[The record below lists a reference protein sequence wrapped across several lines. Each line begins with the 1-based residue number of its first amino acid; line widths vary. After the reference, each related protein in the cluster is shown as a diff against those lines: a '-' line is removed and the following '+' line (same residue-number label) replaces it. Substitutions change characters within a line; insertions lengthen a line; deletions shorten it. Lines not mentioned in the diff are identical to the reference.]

1 MKHTPDAIS
10 RRQFVGA
17 TVATL
22 GGMGLSACGGGGG
35 GAAAVDDPD
44 PVAGPAPA
52 PQNPELPTPE
62 PAPLPTVLNVKLHP
76 ASTGLLPFAATL
88 FPLAGLV
95 PAGKTVTSAAVP
107 ELDVSVLSRWPD
119 GSAAVVVL
127 AGSTSVLAGQQQTLG
142 LAISDA
148 QTTVAS
154 LTVADVGRAV
164 KSVRANFGAD
174 GVCQI
179 ADFSAPDVIWWAN
192 SQTLCARYRA
202 PASIHPALEL
212 VIDVHVFRGGR
223 ALVEVVCENGK
234 LDLAG
239 TGAVVKPVAAR
250 YTDVAVEVNG
260 AAITTVSAVGANHGP
275 DQQFVLRFRQV
286 GTLLVEPGEH
296 RAFRAWYASTW
307 LGGDP
312 QLLAHQDTAE
322 LQLHPLLYKFAR
334 ESTNDLSVYEN
345 DVYVPWA
352 SGRHRSTRMGE
363 TGLHPS
369 IGPLTAWD
377 VEWLRTGDPRL
388 ARASQANTLAILT
401 FNVSFRDKATGFVP
415 TFGAIG
421 ARSSDKYWPETTA
434 DAPNN
439 NVCAWEVAHHPA
451 QGLVAFLTRPSP
463 VFIEIAQKINCFNGT
478 WSEADNPGWGNS
490 NNPAVGPY
498 PWTSGIFGHWY
509 QIRGRAWCFR
519 SLAHAFF
526 LTPATVQP
534 AHKADQM
541 TALAKNVEAW
551 HLFKAEPTNTLNL
564 TWRYS
569 HNALDEYNDA
579 AVGIQFGLWQ
589 HHYAIPEIC
598 KVAKANMLDTTAQT
612 RLDELAD
619 WIAMQPVR
627 WVNEQPNGSW
637 RYIAY
642 QTLMATEA
650 VIQTSPVKR
659 VLLTQLPDWGAMRA
673 WQHTDTPPSVSGN
686 WISSESGIETLYSRY
701 PQTSAGVNS
710 YTAIYYL
717 ALVHAVER
725 GVPGASQAWNT
736 VQTQI
741 TNIQAWIDKSSVEP
755 RWVAVPRI

>member
-22 GGMGLSACGGGGG
+22 GGMGLSACGGGG
-35 GAAAVDDPD
+35 AAAVDDAGQ
-44 PVAGPAPA
+44 VAGPA
-52 PQNPELPTPE
+52 PQNPESPTPPPPPP
-62 PAPLPTVLNVKLHP
+62 PAVLNLKLHS
-76 ASTGLLPFAATL
+76 ASTGVLPFAATL
-88 FPLAGLV
+88 FPLRGVV
-95 PAGKTVTSAAVP
+95 PAGKTLVITSVP
-107 ELDVSVLSRWPD
+107 ELDASVLSRWPD

-127 AGSTSVLAGQQQTLG
+127 AGSTSVAAGQQQSLG
-142 LAISDA
+142 LALSD
-148 QTTVAS
+148 TPVSVAA
-154 LTVADVGRAV
+154 LTVADVSRVV
-164 KSVRANFGAD
+164 KSVHANFGAD

-179 ADFSAPDVIWWAN
+179 ADFSAPDVVWWAN

-212 VIDVHVFRGGR
+212 VIDVQVYRGGR
-223 ALVEVVCENGK
+223 ALVEIVCENAK
-234 LDLAG
+234 LDL
-239 TGAVVKPVAAR
+239 TGAGAVAAPVAAR
-250 YTDVAVEVNG
+250 YADVVVEVNG
-260 AAITTVSAVGANHGP
+260 TAITTVSAVGANHGP
-275 DQQFVLRFRQV
+275 DQQSVNRYRQV

-312 QLLAHQDTAE
+312 LLLAHQDTTE
-322 LQLHPLLYKFAR
+322 LQSHPLLYKFAR
-334 ESTNDLSVYEN
+334 QSTNDLSVYEN

-352 SGRHRSTRMGE
+352 AGRHRSTRMGD

-377 VEWLRTGDPRL
+377 IEWLRTGDPRL
-388 ARASQANTLAILT
+388 ARASQANTLAVLT

-415 TFGAIG
+415 TFAAIG
-421 ARSSDKYWPETTA
+421 ARSSDKNWPKSNA
-434 DAPNN
+434 DAPNA

-478 WSEADNPGWGNS
+478 WSESDNPGWGNKA
-490 NNPAVGPY
+490 NNPAVAPF

-509 QIRGRAWCFR
+509 QIRGRGWCFR
-519 SLAHAFF
+519 SLAHACF

-534 AHKADQM
+534 GHRADQQA
-541 TALAKNVEAW
+541 ALAKNVEAW
-551 HLFKAEPTNTLNL
+551 HLFKDEPTNTLNV
-564 TWRYS
+564 TWRWS
-569 HNALDEYNDA
+569 HNSLDDYNKT
-579 AVGIQFGLWQ
+579 AVGVQFGLWQ
-589 HHYAIPEIC
+589 HHYVIPEIC
-598 KVAKANMLDTTAQT
+598 KVAKASLLDSAAQA

-619 WIAMQPVR
+619 WIALQPVR

-637 RYIAY
+637 RYVGY
-642 QTLMATEA
+642 QTLIATEA
-650 VIQTSPVKR
+650 VIQTSPVNR
-659 VLLTQLPDWGAMRA
+659 LLLTQLSHWGAMRA
-673 WQHTDTPPSVSGN
+673 WQHTDAPPTVSGS
-686 WISSESGIETLYSRY
+686 WVSTESGIETLYSQY
-701 PQTSAGVNS
+701 PQTNPGVDS

-741 TNIQAWIDKSSVEP
+741 TNLQSWIDKSSAEP
-755 RWVAVPRI
+755 RWVAVPRV